1 MVAIYV
7 TSAETFAGKSAI
19 CVGLAMRF
27 SQDGIRFG
35 YMKPVSRAAR
45 PVAGQT
51 TDPDVAFIKETFSLP
66 EPHELL
72 NPVALTPQFE
82 EAILRGEVQMDFAG
96 RIQDAYHQLAQGRE
110 VMLLEA
116 GTNLREGFLIGL
128 PAYRLADILGAR
140 ELVVAR
146 YADNLLDDVLAAREI
161 LGDTMLGVVINA
173 VPRPYL
179 GHVSDVLQPYLE
191 RHHVPVLGI
200 LPEDQLLQSLD
211 VRELAEVVEGRVLC
225 CEDALDQLVEHFMIG
240 AMSVDSA
247 LAYFRLKPN
256 KAVITGGDRA
266 DIQLAALETSTR
278 CLVLTGNLYPSTVI
292 LERAKHVGVP
302 IVLSKYDTMST
313 VARIYQYF
321 GKTRFHQRK
330 KLARF
335 MELMQERF
343 DFARLYALA
352 GIRKPA

>member
-7 TSAETFAGKSAI
+7 TSAETFAGKSAV

-128 PAYRLADILGAR
+128 PAYRLADILEAR
-140 ELVVAR
+140 ELVIAR

-343 DFARLYALA
+343 DFVRLYALA